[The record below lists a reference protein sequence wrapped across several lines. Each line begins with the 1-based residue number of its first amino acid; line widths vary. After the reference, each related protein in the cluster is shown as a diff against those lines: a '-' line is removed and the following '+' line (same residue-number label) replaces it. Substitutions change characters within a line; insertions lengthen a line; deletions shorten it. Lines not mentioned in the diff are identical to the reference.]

1 MSKNPFRILF
11 SKGTLLN
18 RLLRKYAFV
27 MLSLTTIAAVIISMH
42 TWRQNQRQAE
52 NAAKEALQTTSR
64 MLDDKTT
71 LSRIIKDQLLGN
83 TDKIEN
89 VTTYLTK
96 PIDEYLMYLYQQQ
109 NESKDLLSFSNQIK
123 DMYVD
128 YEELQTIYIVLNQVP
143 EYFESSIYHKG
154 GSIKKGTPD
163 LMNAFYI
170 KMPITQGGSELGS
183 LFVGFQKKNLE
194 SSLENLNTFGGLSLY
209 MISGTANRLYTFHD
223 SGITKR
229 KIDQQEK
236 AVTSGLQKNSSLPI
250 ETFSDQNIVQ
260 YQKLTG
266 EYRILALLDRQKLTS
281 ETLKSLAPLIVGVI
295 LLDNLLL
302 LFLYQTFKRYSQQIE
317 IIMHEMS
324 ETSKGNLDT
333 RIDLDQTEYELRDL
347 SEGINH
353 MLDSLDRYVEDI
365 YKLKIKQQDAHMR
378 ALQAQINPHFLYNT
392 LEYIRMYALS
402 EGSEELADVVYAF
415 SALLRNNITQEQT
428 TTLAEELSFCEK
440 YVYLYQMRYPNRV
453 AYHFTIEPSLK
464 ELQLPKFAIQPLVEN
479 YFKHGI
485 DFTRHD
491 NALSVK
497 AYCELNKVVIQI
509 KDNGKGITEEQ
520 LQLIEQRL
528 ADPKRQTN
536 QSIGIQNVY
545 ERLHAYFGK
554 SCELQLYNNKE
565 GGLTIQIT
573 FRKVEA
579 GHV

>member
-1 MSKNPFRILF
+1 
-11 SKGTLLN
+11 
-18 RLLRKYAFV
+18 
-27 MLSLTTIAAVIISMH
+27 MLP
-42 TWRQNQRQAE
+42 
-52 NAAKEALQTTSR
+52 KKALQTTSR

-281 ETLKSLAPLIVGVI
+281 ETLKNLAPLIVGVI

-365 YKLKIKQQDAHMR
+365 YKLKIKQQDAHIAR
-378 ALQAQINPHFLYNT
+378 ASSADQSTFFVQ
-392 LEYIRMYALS
+392 YIRIYS
-402 EGSEELADVVYAF
+402 NV
-415 SALLRNNITQEQT
+415 R
-428 TTLAEELSFCEK
+428 AE
-440 YVYLYQMRYPNRV
+440 
-453 AYHFTIEPSLK
+453 
-464 ELQLPKFAIQPLVEN
+464 
-479 YFKHGI
+479 
-485 DFTRHD
+485 
-491 NALSVK
+491 
-497 AYCELNKVVIQI
+497 
-509 KDNGKGITEEQ
+509 
-520 LQLIEQRL
+520 
-528 ADPKRQTN
+528 
-536 QSIGIQNVY
+536 
-545 ERLHAYFGK
+545 
-554 SCELQLYNNKE
+554 
-565 GGLTIQIT
+565 
-573 FRKVEA
+573 
-579 GHV
+579 